1 MSSGFPRNQ
10 MECGKNYANA
20 EFEQARHAQDSRRRL
35 QERKALEQEKA
46 RLEREHE
53 EQWSALCRQVVQEA
67 PAFVEEVAQ
76 HLGTDAP
83 FLRRRYDSGQTAL
96 ENYQQSIFFAA
107 HVNTKLKQR
116 YPDRFAALDQEFA
129 RKVAEIDRKLA
140 ALTS

>member
-1 MSSGFPRNQ
+1 MSCSQQLMSSGLPRNQ

-35 QERKALEQEKA
+35 QERKALEQEKE

-67 PAFVEEVAQ
+67 PAFVEEDAQ

-83 FLRRRYDSGQTAL
+83 FLRRRYDSGQRAL

-107 HVNTKLKQR
+107 HVNTKLKQ
-116 YPDRFAALDQEFA
+116 
-129 RKVAEIDRKLA
+129 
-140 ALTS
+140 

>member
-1 MSSGFPRNQ
+1 

-35 QERKALEQEKA
+35 QERKALEQEKE

-67 PAFVEEVAQ
+67 PAFVEEDAQ

-83 FLRRRYDSGQTAL
+83 FLRRRYDSGQRAL
-96 ENYQQSIFFAA
+96 
-107 HVNTKLKQR
+107 
-116 YPDRFAALDQEFA
+116 A
-129 RKVAEIDRKLA
+129 RIIHQPEKSTREGTFGPR
-140 ALTS
+140 